1 MPEVAVPWGEAEL
14 PIHLP
19 EHWTLQQVAE
29 SNLPAAG
36 DHWPDQLAMALNQT
50 GRDPSLAERLH
61 SCRRGRIVLVLEDI
75 TRNSPLPRILDV
87 VMREIHHAG
96 IEDSQ
101 VEAVFAT
108 GMHAPMSA
116 EQASA
121 KLGPLAEAI
130 RWRCNPWDD
139 PSAYAC
145 LGKVGRVEVWLDK
158 GIVEADLRIIITS
171 VSPHLQ
177 AGFGGGYKMLLP
189 GCASLATIRGLHRL
203 GVGRRLRQW
212 VGTAASENPMRRAI
226 DAGGRLVESAGR
238 GEKTFGVQYLL
249 DDANRPAHLATGDVL
264 AGQQMLAKRC
274 AVACGVLTGPP
285 ADVVV
290 VNAYPRDF
298 DLWQGFKCIA
308 NTLWS
313 VRPGGAI
320 ICLARCEAGLAE
332 MPVPPWPLSPTWTRR
347 VVRAIGPEAL
357 ASLTRRL
364 LPRLA
369 GDAAFFIRMALQTLY
384 RNPIYMVSPALCR
397 PGRRF
402 PGLELFATPKEAIKV
417 VDDSFGGGN
426 QRVIVFPTGG
436 MTYPAIPPG
445 RVE

>member
-1 MPEVAVPWGEAEL
+1 MPELAVPWGEAEL
-14 PIHLP
+14 PIFLP
-19 EHWTLQQVAE
+19 EHWTVQQVAE

-50 GRDPSLAERLH
+50 GREPSLAERLR
-61 SCRRGRIVLVLEDI
+61 SSRRGRIVLILEDV
-75 TRNSPLPRILDV
+75 TRNSPLGRILEV
-87 VMREIHHAG
+87 VMREIRHAG

-108 GMHAPMSA
+108 GMHAPMSP
-116 EQASA
+116 EQAA
-121 KLGPLAEAI
+121 EKLGPLAGSI
-130 RWRCNPWDD
+130 RWRCNPWAD
-139 PSAYAC
+139 PSAYAH
-145 LGKVGRVEVWLDK
+145 LGKVGPVEIWIDK
-158 GIVEADLRIIITS
+158 GILQADLRIIITS

-212 VGTAASENPMRRAI
+212 VGTAGSENPMRRVI
-226 DAGGRLVESAGR
+226 DAGGRLVESAGK
-238 GEKTFGVQYLL
+238 GKIFGVQYLL
-249 DDANRPAHLATGDVL
+249 DDANRPVHPATGDVL

-285 ADVVV
+285 ADVVI
-290 VNAYPRDF
+290 VNAYPRDY

-313 VRPGGAI
+313 ARPGGAV

-332 MPVPPWPLSPTWTRR
+332 MPVPPWPVSPTWTRR

-357 ASLTRRL
+357 ASLTERF
-364 LPRLA
+364 LPHLA
-369 GDAAFFIRMALQTLY
+369 GDAAFFIRMALRTLY
-384 RNPIYMVSPALCR
+384 RNPIYIVSPALCG

-402 PGLELFATPKEAIKV
+402 PGLKLFASVEQAVKAVDEAL
-417 VDDSFGGGN
+417 GGGN

-436 MTYPAIPPG
+436 TTYPAIPAAP
-445 RVE
+445 RE